1 MDSMCARRDG
11 NVEAGVDQESGPE
24 SGVGAVEPLKHAA
37 GKLSQ
42 LPCIEIFLAKLY
54 EVDAVSR
61 PERSLLDESGS
72 LPVVGAGKQ
81 HSAGDGVSAH
91 RVSV

>member
-1 MDSMCARRDG
+1 MDSMCARRDS
-11 NVEAGVDQESGPE
+11 NVEAGVDQESG
-24 SGVGAVEPLKHAA
+24 VGPVEPLKHVA

-81 HSAGDGVSAH
+81 RSAGDGVSAH

>member
-1 MDSMCARRDG
+1 
-11 NVEAGVDQESGPE
+11 
-24 SGVGAVEPLKHAA
+24 
-37 GKLSQ
+37 
-42 LPCIEIFLAKLY
+42 
-54 EVDAVSR
+54 
-61 PERSLLDESGS
+61 LLDESGS

>member
-1 MDSMCARRDG
+1 MDSMCARRDS
-11 NVEAGVDQESGPE
+11 NVEAGVDQE

-61 PERSLLDESGS
+61 PERGLLDQSGS

-81 HSAGDGVSAH
+81 RSAGDGVSAH